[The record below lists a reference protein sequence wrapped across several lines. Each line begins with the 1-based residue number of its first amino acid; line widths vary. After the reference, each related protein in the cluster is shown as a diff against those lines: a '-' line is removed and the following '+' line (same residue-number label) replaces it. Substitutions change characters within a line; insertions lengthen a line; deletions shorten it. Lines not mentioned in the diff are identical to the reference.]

1 MAFLLWKHLQDILSE
16 GQHFNPEVNV
26 TLPLKVAG
34 ENPPSGEA
42 RGRGEVKHPPL
53 PNPIKTQKFLEKFQK
68 KNKKNKI

>member
-42 RGRGEVKHPPL
+42 RGREGVKHLPL
-53 PNPIKTQKFLEKFQK
+53 PNPSKNQK
-68 KNKKNKI
+68 KIFKKKF